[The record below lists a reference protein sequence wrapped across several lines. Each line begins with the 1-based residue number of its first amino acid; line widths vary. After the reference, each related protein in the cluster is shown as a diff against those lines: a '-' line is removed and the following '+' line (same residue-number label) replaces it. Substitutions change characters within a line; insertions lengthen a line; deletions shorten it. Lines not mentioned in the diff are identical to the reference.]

1 MVERRDIGFCGQKIE
16 NIFKER
22 KISDF
27 TGDIKEKSL
36 QVLQLSC
43 TAHINE

>member
-1 MVERRDIGFCGQKIE
+1 MVERTDIGFCGQKIG
-16 NIFKER
+16 NTVKER

-36 QVLQLSC
+36 QVLQ
-43 TAHINE
+43 